1 MADNVAHNMAHY
13 DAAVVGL
20 GAMGSAAAWMLARRG
35 LRVVGFDQFRPPHAL
50 GSSHGDSRVIREAY
64 YEDPS
69 YVPLVQRAYELW
81 EEAGAAT
88 GRALL
93 RQTGAVMV
101 SEADGLLTPGA
112 LASARE
118 HGIPHEQLS
127 AAELRRRF
135 PMMAARDGLI
145 GLLEHRAGVLDV
157 DGCISAQLELA
168 ARHGAELRFDTPI
181 GRWTPT
187 EMDDLESP
195 IAIEAAGGTVTA
207 ERLIVTA
214 GAWTASLLGKL
225 ALPLLVSRQVM
236 FWLRPKGDASRFAL
250 GNLPVWMWER
260 GAQDFGYGIPDL
272 GHGVKVGHHFPA
284 AAVDPDS
291 YDRTVNAQD
300 EATIRGWLE
309 ATLPDVSGEI
319 LRAETC
325 LYTNTPDAHFLLDVH
340 PKRPNIVAACPCS
353 GHGFKFAPAIG
364 EAIADLAIE
373 RRSGHDLHLFRFE
386 RLLGADAAAAG
397 S

>member
-1 MADNVAHNMAHY
+1 MAHY
-13 DAAVVGL
+13 DAAVIGL

-35 LRVVGFDQFRPPHAL
+35 LSVVGFDQFRPPHNL
-50 GSSHGDSRVIREAY
+50 GSSHGDTRVIREAY

-81 EEAGAAT
+81 RELGAAT
-88 GRALL
+88 GGELL
-93 RQTGAVMV
+93 RTTGALMV
-101 SEADGLLTPGA
+101 SAEDGLLVPGA

-118 HGIPHEQLS
+118 HGIPHEPLS
-127 AAELRRRF
+127 AAEIRRRF
-135 PMMAARDGLI
+135 PVTMPHDGLV
-145 GLLEHRAGVLDV
+145 GLLEHRAGALDV
-157 DGCISAQLELA
+157 EGCISAQLELA
-168 ARHGAELRFDTPI
+168 AREGAELRFDTPI

-187 EMDDLESP
+187 DLDDVESP
-195 IAIEAAGGTVTA
+195 IAIETTEGAVTA
-207 ERLIVTA
+207 DRLILTA

-225 ALPLLVSRQVM
+225 KLPLLVSRQVM
-236 FWLRPKGDASRFAL
+236 FWLRPKGDGGRFAA

-260 GAQDFGYGIPDL
+260 GRQDFGYGLPDL
-272 GHGVKVGHHFPA
+272 GNGVKVGHHFPDEL
-284 AAVDPDS
+284 VEPS
-291 YDRTVNAQD
+291 NYDRTVRPSD
-300 EATIRGWLE
+300 EATIRSWLE

-325 LYTNTPDAHFLLDVH
+325 LYTNTPDAHFLLDLH

-373 RRSGHDLHLFRFE
+373 RRSRHDLHLFGFE
-386 RLLGADAAAAG
+386 RLVEGGENADAASAAG
-397 S
+397 N